1 MPRIADAPGSPD
13 ERGPWAPFQKTKPGG
28 RSIIAR
34 DCEPLL
40 VRTSETPVKKPA
52 DSVRFRQSLLKLL
65 ESNPRDEDRL
75 LQKFEAHSD
84 EQPPLYSTILYIL
97 THLTFTEAEAE
108 RHFKRIRAHRA
119 RVKGK
124 LGRDVGLR
132 VAILDYFVNVSR
144 ELKSPKV
151 IEISIYQRT
160 EHEAVTDGLTGL
172 YNHAFLTQ
180 SLRREVNRARR
191 HDLTFSLLMFDLDNF
206 KQVND
211 TRGHLEGD
219 RVLVKSA
226 ALIRESLRDID
237 VPARYGGEEFSV
249 ILPETPRAGAR
260 LAAERIRAR
269 VEGHFR
275 KPKRGVAVTISGG
288 IATYPED
295 ATSAED
301 LLRRADEAL
310 YRSKAAGKN
319 RITLLG
325 RERRHHERVVWV
337 QEVMVEDDKGRSA
350 EARIKNASESGLLLS
365 LPSLLPV
372 GSQVRLRIRIKG
384 GAPRDLRGQVVRVVG
399 QDPDTFE
406 TGIRLVNG
414 SGGLLPPP

>member
-1 MPRIADAPGSPD
+1 M
-13 ERGPWAPFQKTKPGG
+13 
-28 RSIIAR
+28 
-34 DCEPLL
+34 
-40 VRTSETPVKKPA
+40 KKPT
-52 DSVRFRQSLLKLL
+52 DSVRFRQALLKLL

-75 LQKFEAHSD
+75 LAKFEARSGD
-84 EQPPLYSTILYIL
+84 QPPLYSTILYIL
-97 THLTFTEAEAE
+97 THLTFSEAEAE
-108 RHFKRIRAHRA
+108 RHFKRIRSHRA
-119 RVKGK
+119 RVKEK

-160 EHEAVTDGLTGL
+160 EHDAVTDGLTGL
-172 YNHAFLTQ
+172 YNHAYLLQ

-269 VEGHFR
+269 VEEHFK

-288 IATYPED
+288 IATFPED
-295 ATSAED
+295 AGSAED
-301 LLRRADEAL
+301 MLRRADEAL

-337 QEVMVEDDKGRSA
+337 QEVVVEDDKGKSA

-365 LPSLLPV
+365 LPSPIPV
-372 GSQVRLRIRIKG
+372 GSNVRLVVRTKD
-384 GAPRDLRGQVVRVVG
+384 GAPRDLRGQVVRVAG
-399 QDPDTFE
+399 QDPTGFE
-406 TGIRLVNG
+406 TGIRLMSG
-414 SGGLLPPP
+414 SGSLLALPRDQPAANR

>member
-1 MPRIADAPGSPD
+1 M
-13 ERGPWAPFQKTKPGG
+13 
-28 RSIIAR
+28 
-34 DCEPLL
+34 
-40 VRTSETPVKKPA
+40 KKPT
-52 DSVRFRQSLLKLL
+52 DPVRFRQALLKLL
-65 ESNPRDEDRL
+65 ESNPRNEDRL
-75 LQKFEAHSD
+75 LEEFEARSD
-84 EQPPLYSTILYIL
+84 GQPPLYSTILYIL
-97 THLTFTEAEAE
+97 THLTFSEAEAE
-108 RHFKRIRAHRA
+108 RHFKRIRSHRT
-119 RVKGK
+119 RVKEK

-160 EHEAVTDGLTGL
+160 EHEAISDGLTGL
-172 YNHAFLTQ
+172 YNHAYLTQ

-191 HDLTFSLLMFDLDNF
+191 HELTFSLLMFDLDNF

-211 TRGHLEGD
+211 LRGHVEGD

-226 ALIRESLRDID
+226 ALLRESLREID

-269 VEGHFR
+269 IEQHFK
-275 KPKRGVAVTISGG
+275 KPKRGTAVTVSGG

-295 ATSAED
+295 ATTAED
-301 LLRRADEAL
+301 MLRRADEAL

-325 RERRHHERVVWV
+325 RERRHHERVAWAQQVV
-337 QEVMVEDDKGRSA
+337 VEDDQGRSA
-350 EARIKNASESGLLLS
+350 EARIENASESGLLLS
-365 LPSLLPV
+365 LSGPIPL
-372 GSQVRLRIRIKG
+372 GSHVRFVMRTQD
-384 GAPRDLRGQVVRVVG
+384 GAPRDLRGQVVRVAG
-399 QDPDTFE
+399 REPNAFE
-406 TGIRLVNG
+406 TGIRLTNG
-414 SGGLLPPP
+414 AGRLLAVPQEQLAADR

>member
-1 MPRIADAPGSPD
+1 M
-13 ERGPWAPFQKTKPGG
+13 
-28 RSIIAR
+28 
-34 DCEPLL
+34 
-40 VRTSETPVKKPA
+40 KKPT
-52 DSVRFRQSLLKLL
+52 DPVRFRQALLKLL

-75 LQKFEAHSD
+75 LEEFEARSD

-97 THLTFTEAEAE
+97 THLTFSEAEAE
-108 RHFKRIRAHRA
+108 RHFKRIRSHRA
-119 RVKGK
+119 RVKEK

-160 EHEAVTDGLTGL
+160 EHDAVTDGLTGL
-172 YNHAFLTQ
+172 YNHAYLTQ

-269 VEGHFR
+269 VEEHFK
-275 KPKRGVAVTISGG
+275 KPKRGSAVTISGG

-295 ATSAED
+295 ATTAED

-337 QEVMVEDDKGRSA
+337 QEVLVEDDKGRSA

-365 LPSLLPV
+365 LPSPIPV
-372 GSQVRLRIRIKG
+372 GSHVRLVVRTKNG
-384 GAPRDLRGQVVRVVG
+384 VARDLRGQVVRVAG
-399 QDPDTFE
+399 QEQNAFD
-406 TGIRLVNG
+406 TGIRLMNG
-414 SGGLLPPP
+414 SGSLLALPQEQPGANR

>member
-1 MPRIADAPGSPD
+1 
-13 ERGPWAPFQKTKPGG
+13 
-28 RSIIAR
+28 
-34 DCEPLL
+34 
-40 VRTSETPVKKPA
+40 VKKPT
-52 DSVRFRQSLLKLL
+52 DSVRFRQALLKLL

-75 LQKFEAHSD
+75 LAKFEARSGD
-84 EQPPLYSTILYIL
+84 QPPLYSTILYIL
-97 THLTFTEAEAE
+97 THLTFSEAEAE
-108 RHFKRIRAHRA
+108 RHFKRIRSHRA
-119 RVKGK
+119 RVKEK

-269 VEGHFR
+269 VEEHFK
-275 KPKRGVAVTISGG
+275 KPKRGLAVTISGG
-288 IATYPED
+288 IATFPED
-295 ATSAED
+295 AGSAED
-301 LLRRADEAL
+301 MLRRADEAL

-337 QEVMVEDDKGRSA
+337 QEVVVEDEKGKSA

-365 LPSLLPV
+365 LPSPIPV
-372 GSQVRLRIRIKG
+372 GSHVRLVVRTKD
-384 GAPRDLRGQVVRVVG
+384 GAPRDLRGQVVRVAG
-399 QDPDTFE
+399 QEPTGFE
-406 TGIRLVNG
+406 TGIRLMNG
-414 SGGLLPPP
+414 SGSLLALPRDQPAANR